1 MRNSFR
7 DYDTFSDEEKAIAE
21 YNMKL
26 KDLQDLGAIGD
37 ELKKI
42 QGETRR
48 SLRN

>member
-1 MRNSFR
+1 MRSQFR

-26 KDLQDLGAIGD
+26 RDLQNLGVIGD

-48 SLRN
+48 SIRN